1 MNDDAANNDAAN
13 NDAAKN
19 LARVRA
25 LLAKAESTTFAE
37 EADALTAKAQ
47 ELITKYAL
55 EDLLTNA
62 APDTGSRAGVTTR
75 DLVLHPPYI
84 SAKAALVDAVAG
96 ANRCRAVFAP
106 AANLVTVVGAPGDL
120 EAVDLLTTSLLTQ
133 AEIAMRRHRGQT
145 AWDGSSTTKSFR
157 RAFLLSFAVRIRERL
172 REASATAVAE
182 SADRDRLLPV
192 LTRHAADVDRRVR
205 ELFPLLAKARRTTVS
220 NSAGWAAGRA
230 AADRAR
236 LHNRRPLVR

>member
-1 MNDDAANNDAAN
+1 MNDRNDG
-13 NDAAKN
+13 DAAKH

-25 LLAKAESTTFAE
+25 LLAKAESTTFEE

-55 EDLLTNA
+55 DGLLAGA
-62 APDTGSRAGVTTR
+62 AHPSPGGRSGVGTR
-75 DLVLHPPYI
+75 DLVLHTPYV
-84 SAKAALVDAVAG
+84 SAKASLVDAVAG
-96 ANRCRAVFAP
+96 ANRCRAIFAP
-106 AANLVTVVGAPGDL
+106 AENLVTLVGAPGDL

-133 AEIAMRRHRGQT
+133 AEVGMRRHRGERS
-145 AWDGSSTTKSFR
+145 WDGSSSTKSFR

-172 REASATAVAE
+172 REATAVAVAE

-192 LTRHAADVDRRVR
+192 LTRHASEVDRRVR
-205 ELFPLLAKARRTTVS
+205 ELFPHLARARRTTVS

-230 AADRAR
+230 AADRAH
-236 LHNRRPLVR
+236 LHGRRPLAR

>member
-1 MNDDAANNDAAN
+1 MNDER
-13 NDAAKN
+13 AKN

-25 LLAKAESTTFAE
+25 LLAKAESTTFEE

-55 EDLLTNA
+55 DDLL
-62 APDTGSRAGVTTR
+62 AGASESADVRPGIGTR
-75 DLVLHPPYI
+75 PLRLHPPYV
-84 SAKAALVDAVAG
+84 SAKASLVDAVAG
-96 ANRCRAVFAP
+96 ANRCRAIFSP
-106 AANLVTVVGAPGDL
+106 AENLVTLVGAAGDL

-133 AEIAMRRHRGQT
+133 AELAMRRHRGER

-192 LTRHAADVDRRVR
+192 LTRHTADVDRRVR
-205 ELFPLLAKARRTTVS
+205 ELYPYLAKGRRTTVS
-220 NSAGWAAGRA
+220 NGAGWAAGRA
-230 AADRAR
+230 AADRAN
-236 LHNRRPLVR
+236 LHNRRPLAH